1 MERKLVLIRKPAVSK
16 KKMLIQKLWASIQDR
31 SGKEAVL
38 LAVLLGA
45 RPAGEHEA
53 NLVEEISNVVDHVE
67 GGLVSNAGQEAKE
80 VAERVDGPAKAH
92 NQAHVAE
99 GLLHGFA
106 AVAGGLGGLTSEDLE
121 QDEAPAAQAED
132 ESRPAEAWGG
142 LANIAEGEHEDGAEE
157 EPPESTGG
165 DWGLGSLQDEVEL
178 NHLHWHGDAPVNV
191 SVHDWGLGAAPSTR
205 ACTCSAHR

>member
-16 KKMLIQKLWASIQDR
+16 KKMLIQKLLQQEENS
-31 SGKEAVL
+31 SCEEAVL

-53 NLVEEISNVVDHVE
+53 NLVEEIGNVVDHVE
-67 GGLVSNAGQEAKE
+67 GGLVGNAGQEAKE

-106 AVAGGLGGLTSEDLE
+106 AVAGGLGGLISEDLE
-121 QDEAPAAQAED
+121 QDEGPAAQAED

-157 EPPESTGG
+157 EPPEATRADVS
-165 DWGLGSLQDEVEL
+165 LGSLQDQVEL
-178 NHLHWHGDAPVNV
+178 DHLKRHSDAPVNV
-191 SVHDWGLGAAPSTR
+191 SVHDWGLVQLHPVL
-205 ACTCSAHR
+205 